1 MISTTFTLT
10 GSLLLLHAAYS
21 CLHFKSLLQELE
33 IPFEAGS
40 GGTRSV
46 PPPDVYVECA
56 LGLLVLFVGQL
67 LGPGAGVW
75 QPCVTGGTT
84 KRRPLAAPAYKSRD
98 FDVYA
103 DRSLP
108 VNKANKKNA

>member
-33 IPFEAGS
+33 IPFESGAAGS
-40 GGTRSV
+40 RQV

-56 LGLLVLFVGQL
+56 FGLVVLFVGQL
-67 LGPGAGVW
+67 LGPGAGAW
-75 QPCVTGGTT
+75 QPCVTAGTT
-84 KRRPLAAPAYKSRD
+84 KRRSLAAPAFKSRD

-103 DRSLP
+103 DRSL
-108 VNKANKKNA
+108 AMYGAKKTA